1 MKGQSPEGEV
11 SSLKA
16 PKEWHSGALK
26 GNKRIKYEDRVI
38 DERKNGEM
46 VEENECGLSSSS
58 NAVYLDADGRSR
70 TSSFES
76 VKSNLS
82 LNSSLAESA
91 MSTPLSEYQTFQQ
104 PFRSVSFSCGGWL
117 QFLSVWSGTGV
128 PS

>member
-1 MKGQSPEGEV
+1 M

-91 MSTPLSEYQTFQQ
+91 MSTLLSEYQTFQ
-104 PFRSVSFSCGGWL
+104 PFRSVSARRWL
-117 QFLSVWSGTGV
+117 QFYLFGV
-128 PS
+128 ARVFQAKVYTRG